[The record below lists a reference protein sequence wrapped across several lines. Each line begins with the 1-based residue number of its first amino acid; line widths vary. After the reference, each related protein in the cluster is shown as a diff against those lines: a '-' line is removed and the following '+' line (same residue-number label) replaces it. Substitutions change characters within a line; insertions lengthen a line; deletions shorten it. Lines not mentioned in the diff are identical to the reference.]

1 MKKVITGHDDNGKAI
16 FHQVE
21 EQKANVSLPSVVWH
35 EVWATHASDSL
46 PIDMSESQSRDQYS
60 DIHQVFPAQ
69 RQSLFR
75 VLDFLPEP
83 VEITPELGESLPGLM
98 EKGSMETSNP
108 GMHTT
113 DSVDYGIIIS
123 GSITLELDDGQ
134 KVELNPGD
142 VFVQSGTRHAWRVHE
157 PCRMAVVLIGTERRQ

>member
-75 VLDFLPEP
+75 VLDFLPVLLGP
-83 VEITPELGESLPGLM
+83 VELPEKVLPLNRCKEFCLKSSNCKFSSSLGEG
-98 EKGSMETSNP
+98 
-108 GMHTT
+108 
-113 DSVDYGIIIS
+113 
-123 GSITLELDDGQ
+123 
-134 KVELNPGD
+134 
-142 VFVQSGTRHAWRVHE
+142 
-157 PCRMAVVLIGTERRQ
+157 